1 MSFNTSIQTLT
12 LAWNEKR
19 FNESKSARNAARR
32 SIFRAASIL
41 LNTELKILQSQN
53 DDIQHEIN
61 RCQNDLQKYDNKLQ
75 MLDNMTQLATQ
86 SLEIYFQARMEN
98 LRAFVTEQCR
108 IISDGIQEEAD
119 HWKEIHAMLQQK
131 LVVPGDLRSY
141 GGGNGLPRA
150 VKQSPNFSQ
159 IAEEEEEEE
168 EEEMEEKETD
178 VSTLLQSRTLTPLIT
193 QTLKKARLL
202 ASKLSQNASFNIPS
216 ELNMSKTVHEE
227 TLIEEP
233 PTTSIALNDHVT
245 LRDVSAIE
253 KAIEIDHNIPNPELS
268 MSLLPYIPTANL
280 EEEKQNN
287 KSIASTISDKTF
299 VKTSL
304 KQFSSDEETD
314 DDNDDDDEDTVIEE
328 SFITDNIENT
338 RPLLLTA
345 DRSIRRIVT
354 PLRQVKPLLS
364 NQLSIEKTKIKQ
376 EKVSFRE
383 PLHIENNQ
391 SDKTLLINNN
401 SVDMEKSNHVRST
414 IINNH
419 STSKLSPIK
428 SADSNEEEEKE
439 DVMQKPEKTLI
450 NEELSTNEPKI
461 NKSPCVEQIPV
472 SIPVENSTKRRATR
486 RTTIRLLRESQNDNL
501 PAQAPIEIPT
511 KTRYATRYSTR
522 YSTRLATTV
531 THDDVTISRT
541 STVHRRTTRFTSE

>member
-1 MSFNTSIQTLT
+1 MSFNASIQMLT

-19 FNESKSARNAARR
+19 FNESKSAYNAARR
-32 SIFRAASIL
+32 SVFRAATIL
-41 LNTELKILQSQN
+41 LNSELKILQNQN
-53 DDIQHEIN
+53 DEIRHEIN

-98 LRAFVTEQCR
+98 LRTFVTEQCH

-119 HWKEIHAMLQQK
+119 HWKEIHTMLQQK

-159 IAEEEEEEE
+159 IVEEEE
-168 EEEMEEKETD
+168 EEKETD

-202 ASKLSQNASFNIPS
+202 ASKLSQNTSLIIPS
-216 ELNMSKTVHEE
+216 ELNISKTVHEE

-233 PTTSIALNDHVT
+233 PITSIVSDDHVT

-268 MSLLPYIPTANL
+268 ISLLPYILTTNI

-314 DDNDDDDEDTVIEE
+314 DDDDDDTIIEE

-345 DRSIRRIVT
+345 DRSIRRLVT
-354 PLRQVKPLLS
+354 PLRQEKYSLS
-364 NQLSIEKTKIKQ
+364 NQLNIEKIKFKQ
-376 EKVSFRE
+376 EKISFQE

-391 SDKTLLINNN
+391 SDKTLLLSKN
-401 SVDMEKSNHVRST
+401 SIDIEKSNHIRST
-414 IINNH
+414 IIDHH

-428 SADSNEEEEKE
+428 SANSNDDEEKE
-439 DVMQKPEKTLI
+439 DVIQQPEKNLVDT
-450 NEELSTNEPKI
+450 ELPTNQSKI
-461 NKSPCVEQIPV
+461 NKSPIVEQIP
-472 SIPVENSTKRRATR
+472 IENPTTKRRTTR
-486 RTTIRLLRESQNDNL
+486 RTTIRLLRENQNDNL
-501 PAQAPIEIPT
+501 PLQPPIEIPT

-522 YSTRLATTV
+522 LAATV
-531 THDDVTISRT
+531 MNEGVTISRT
-541 STVHRRTTRFTSE
+541 STMHRRITRFTSE

>member
-1 MSFNTSIQTLT
+1 MLT
-12 LAWNEKR
+12 LVWNEKR

-32 SIFRAASIL
+32 SIFRAATIL
-41 LNTELKILQSQN
+41 LNSELKILQSQN
-53 DDIQHEIN
+53 DEIQHEIN

-75 MLDNMTQLATQ
+75 ILDNMTQLATQ

-98 LRAFVTEQCR
+98 LRAFVTEQCH

-159 IAEEEEEEE
+159 IVEEEEEETT
-168 EEEMEEKETD
+168 EEKETD
-178 VSTLLQSRTLTPLIT
+178 ISTLLQSRTLTPLIT

-202 ASKLSQNASFNIPS
+202 ASKLSQNTSLVIPS

-233 PTTSIALNDHVT
+233 PPPTSIVSDDHVT

-253 KAIEIDHNIPNPELS
+253 KAIEIDHDLPIPELS
-268 MSLLPYIPTANL
+268 MSFLPCIPTTNM
-280 EEEKQNN
+280 EDEKQNN

-314 DDNDDDDEDTVIEE
+314 DDDDDDDEDTVIEE
-328 SFITDNIENT
+328 SLITDNIENT

-345 DRSIRRIVT
+345 DRSIRRLVT
-354 PLRQVKPLLS
+354 PLRQEKHSLL

-391 SDKTLLINNN
+391 SDKTLLLNNN
-401 SVDMEKSNHVRST
+401 SVVIEKSNHVRPT
-414 IINNH
+414 IIDNH

-439 DVMQKPEKTLI
+439 DVMQQPEKNLVD
-450 NEELSTNEPKI
+450 EELPTNATKT
-461 NKSPCVEQIPV
+461 NKSPIVEQIPA
-472 SIPVENSTKRRATR
+472 SIPVENPTKRRTTR
-486 RTTIRLLRESQNDNL
+486 RTTIRLLRENQNDNL
-501 PAQAPIEIPT
+501 PTQPPIEMPI

-522 YSTRLATTV
+522 YSTRLAATV
-531 THDDVTISRT
+531 TNEDDTIGNNNNVHSHTQNYTISFNLRIN
-541 STVHRRTTRFTSE
+541 